1 MGNDLERHCKFW
13 CNCKRFNKIPLSQR
27 PWRHK
32 LYRVFLS
39 LFYRF
44 LFRFSTDFHILHVW
58 MHVYIKTKLFR
69 DSYCSLLF
77 ARAICFQIPWS
88 QLSQCTIAWG
98 VSFQNTAN
106 YMQGEWI
113 FTIFTYTSLDIYRE
127 NGFYHFLMTFFYLH
141 LSRYMQGEWIWTFW
155 KWETVPHQI
164 LCRRFIIMTFKF
176 QEIYSNS
183 MYN

>member
-1 MGNDLERHCKFW
+1 MQLAKDLIRYLFRSARDVT
-13 CNCKRFNKIPLSQR
+13 NCT
-27 PWRHK
+27 
-32 LYRVFLS
+32 RVFLS
-39 LFYRF
+39 IILPISFPV
-44 LFRFSTDFHILHVW
+44 FHRLPYSSCLNACI
-58 MHVYIKTKLFR
+58 YKTKLFR

-164 LCRRFIIMTFKF
+164 LCRRFIILTFKF
-176 QEIYSNS
+176 KEKLKFHVQLIN
-183 MYN
+183 